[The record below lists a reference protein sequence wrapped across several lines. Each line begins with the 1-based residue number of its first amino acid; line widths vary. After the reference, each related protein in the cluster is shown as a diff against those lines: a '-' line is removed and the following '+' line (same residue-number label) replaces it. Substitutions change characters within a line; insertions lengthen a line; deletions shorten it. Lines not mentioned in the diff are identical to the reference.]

1 MLLIDELETAIHISI
16 LGKVFRWMV
25 EACEVNN
32 VQLFATTHSLEAID
46 ALLAADATPARED
59 IVAYRLEPTGQTVTV
74 RRYGED
80 LLRRLRIERG
90 VEVR

>member
-1 MLLIDELETAIHISI
+1 
-16 LGKVFRWMV
+16 MV
-25 EACEVNN
+25 DACEASN

-46 ALLAADATPARED
+46 ALLAADETSARED
-59 IVAYRLEPTGQTVTV
+59 IVAYRLESTGQTVAV